1 MNSKEEMLKK
11 LLALSKQ
18 GVGGEKV
25 NAEALL
31 NKLLKKHGLTIED
44 IDDVEEVKQ
53 WDVHFNTDFERK
65 LIYQVMYMLFPDES
79 VYHYTYKRIK
89 HNRENLIIKLTNAQ
103 YIEFDYAFTIYKNAL
118 NKELELFYSA
128 FIQKNHI
135 YPVKQRND
143 IGAETIEDKYSMEDQ
158 MKIAQFAN
166 GITKEN
172 IRQAIDC
179 NRD

>member
-1 MNSKEEMLKK
+1 MNNKDEVLKK

-44 IDDVEEVKQ
+44 IDDTEEIKE
-53 WDVHFNTDFERK
+53 WDIHFNTDYERK
-65 LIYQVMYMLFPDES
+65 LIYQVMYMLFPDKD
-79 VYHYTYKRIK
+79 VYHYVNKRRK

-103 YIEFDYAFTIYKNAL
+103 YIEFDYAYTIYKNAL
-118 NKELELFYSA
+118 NKEFELFYSA
-128 FIQKNHI
+128 FIQKNRI
-135 YPVKQRND
+135 YPVKPRED
-143 IGAETIEDKYSMEDQ
+143 IEAETIESKYNMEDQ

-172 IRQAIDC
+172 IRQAIDY
-179 NRD
+179 NGD